1 MSHQLISRSPD
12 LKRLRDE
19 GYDVEVVKSNH
30 LLVKNVP
37 YVTSKCQIQR
47 GTLVSELTISGEST
61 APPGTHVVYFVG
73 EFPCHKDGAPIS
85 QLIHASADQD
95 LGNGLVVNH
104 SFSNK
109 PPQGYPNYYEKM

>member
-37 YVTSKCQIQR
+37 YVNAKGQIQR

-61 APPGTHVVYFVG
+61 AAPGTHVAYFVG
-73 EFPCHKDGAPIS
+73 DFPCHKDGSPIT
-85 QLIHASADQD
+85 QLTHTSNNQG
-95 LGNGLVVNH
+95 LGNGLVVNQAW
-104 SFSNK
+104 SEK
-109 PPQGYPNYYEKM
+109 PREGEA